1 MGKHRIDDMEP
12 GTTVTRIFIWVT
24 QKDSF
29 AFTAIVDEAGEISEK
44 DESNNSRTI
53 TLPAPDLLIDSIT
66 WTPVTPTEFVPVTFT
81 ATIRNRGYG
90 SSAGTLLYCYFD
102 SAAPI
107 SLETGEISPGGTAKV
122 VFTYAFISGNHTLRL
137 VADGN
142 DAIAESDESN
152 NEKTVSLSVQPLLSS
167 VPTSPANSSVKTEVK
182 TPASTAAGK
191 TSQATPLQNNT
202 LASTPVKDIAGNI
215 TAPPPKWQSIVQN
228 KLFIIGFGVVG
239 VGAIVVLLFFRK
251 KTSKHA
257 SEE

>member
-1 MGKHRIDDMEP
+1 
-12 GTTVTRIFIWVT
+12 
-24 QKDSF
+24 
-29 AFTAIVDEAGEISEK
+29 
-44 DESNNSRTI
+44 
-53 TLPAPDLLIDSIT
+53 
-66 WTPVTPTEFVPVTFT
+66 
-81 ATIRNRGYG
+81 
-90 SSAGTLLYCYFD
+90 
-102 SAAPI
+102 
-107 SLETGEISPGGTAKV
+107 
-122 VFTYAFISGNHTLRL
+122 
-137 VADGN
+137 
-142 DAIAESDESN
+142 
-152 NEKTVSLSVQPLLSS
+152 VQPLLSS

-182 TPASTAAGK
+182 TPASTAVGK